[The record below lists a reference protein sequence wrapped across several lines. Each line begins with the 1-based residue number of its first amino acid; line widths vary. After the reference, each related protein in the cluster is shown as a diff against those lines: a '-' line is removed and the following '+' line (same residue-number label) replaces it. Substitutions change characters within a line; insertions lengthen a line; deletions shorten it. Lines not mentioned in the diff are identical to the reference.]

1 MCKKHTHVF
10 VDTMAGSLKPLV
22 EHMIGG
28 KEFVALKDEI
38 AQQMVENLP
47 VAIRCVF
54 YLVLIFFLYFF
65 TIIFWYN
72 FLELV
77 LCKYVSPHPH
87 KPERLRDLVRIRFY
101 SGT

>member
-54 YLVLIFFLYFF
+54 LYFVEF
-65 TIIFWYN
+65 VYLKKKLDDILGLIN
-72 FLELV
+72 AE
-77 LCKYVSPHPH
+77 
-87 KPERLRDLVRIRFY
+87 
-101 SGT
+101 